1 MKRSSS
7 LLVGVDAEVILEEVV
22 MEEKFW
28 SPEGEVHGAVA
39 VLLLG
44 SVGQGAQ
51 EQHHHQVDSLFWSLW
66 LGVLELSYA
75 GGLPPSSPRRR

>member
-28 SPEGEVHGAVA
+28 APEGEVHGAVA

-66 LGVLELSYA
+66 LGVLKLSYA
-75 GGLPPSSPRRR
+75 GGLPQSD

>member
-1 MKRSSS
+1 MTRSSS
-7 LLVGVDAEVILEEVV
+7 LLVGVDAEVILEEVM

-28 SPEGEVHGAVA
+28 APKGDVHGAVA

-44 SVGQGAQ
+44 SIGQGAQ

-75 GGLPPSSPRRR
+75 GGPPPSSPRRR